1 MRLLVILSPKY
12 LVHFDRRYLAHYER
26 LMALQSST
34 LFFSKFRGLFVIGF
48 VSHAKTFVYTQQ

>member
-12 LVHFDRRYLAHYER
+12 LVHFDRRYLAHYES

-34 LFFSKFRGLFVIGF
+34 LFFSNFRGLFVISL
-48 VSHAKTFVYTQQ
+48 VSPAKTFVYTHQ

>member
-26 LMALQSST
+26 LMELQGSA
-34 LFFSKFRGLFVIGF
+34 FFLSNFRGLFVISL
-48 VSHAKTFVYTQQ
+48 VSPAKTFVYTHQ